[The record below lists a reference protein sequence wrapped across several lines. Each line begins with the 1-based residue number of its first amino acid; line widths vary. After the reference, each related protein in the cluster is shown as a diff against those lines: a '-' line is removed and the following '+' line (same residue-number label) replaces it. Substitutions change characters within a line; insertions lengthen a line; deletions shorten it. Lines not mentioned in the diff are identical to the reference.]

1 LRHCLRVWARQRL
14 HAALTACFW
23 LACLNLGGSAHGG
36 EVPRLTFAQ
45 LVDSLRANFEV
56 TQTIKS
62 YSGRE
67 VEIQGFIIPAGPP
80 DLSFFLLSR
89 VSAMGNYCCEVPV
102 GQDETVYVY
111 AAKAVKILY
120 DPLRIYRVRG
130 AFEAG
135 PHTDR
140 TYGVSLFRVRNAR
153 VEEAVGAKIF
163 KVGETTAPSPKK

>member
-1 LRHCLRVWARQRL
+1 MQRL
-14 HAALTACFW
+14 PAALTACLW
-23 LACLNLGGSAHGG
+23 LACLNLGGSAHGE

-45 LVDSLRANFEV
+45 LVDSLRANFDV

-111 AAKAVKILY
+111 AAKGVKILY

-163 KVGETTAPSPKK
+163 KVGETTAPAPNK